1 MQGMHRAPLLPAA
14 RCVARPGTAHSLATP
29 APRIG
34 PLEWTDV
41 LRLTTGAAR
50 GKEPIMCPVPGDDA
64 TPSVVPQP
72 RPSHHSGP
80 GYVANPKAPDFEPG
94 EPLRGAAARWLNLV
108 PAEHRRDGRESA
120 EDALETLRE
129 HMRSGPDHPLR
140 ALWVAHRH
148 LEDPVPAVR
157 IAALVLASEAL
168 WWLGR
173 FEDARLAA
181 QAAADADPSSA
192 QALWRL
198 AVALYRQGR
207 FEEAGERL
215 DVLLELAG
223 RFAPA
228 WALRGQVGVWL
239 DAGNPKAG
247 RADFAAAAKLPSG
260 SGIWVVPYRMAGGEF
275 KAAVDAQIRVH
286 DAETG
291 GSSGEPVDVALLPE
305 VSRVERGVDPDS
317 RWHLEGPSTG
327 GGDSDSQFGGLGG
340 DFAAGARSR
349 VSFGQ
354 RFVLYQRNIENL
366 CRDKAALR
374 EEIRKSVAELFDAA
388 LQSRAAIAITGAP
401 EQHAEGATVPGDDD
415 R

>member
-1 MQGMHRAPLLPAA
+1 M
-14 RCVARPGTAHSLATP
+14 
-29 APRIG
+29 
-34 PLEWTDV
+34 
-41 LRLTTGAAR
+41 
-50 GKEPIMCPVPGDDA
+50 PGDDV
-64 TPSVVPQP
+64 TPSVTQAPL
-72 RPSHHSGP
+72 PSRHSGP

-108 PAEHRRDGRESA
+108 PAEHRHDSRESA
-120 EDALETLRE
+120 ADALETLRE
-129 HMRSGPDHPLR
+129 HMRSAPDRPLG

-148 LEDPVPAVR
+148 LGDPVPAVR

-181 QAAADADPSSA
+181 QEAADADPASA
-192 QALWRL
+192 QARWRL

-215 DVLLELAG
+215 DDLLKLAG

-228 WALRGQVGVWL
+228 WALRGQVRMWL
-239 DAGNPKAG
+239 DPGNPGAG
-247 RADFAAAAKLPSG
+247 RADFAAAAELPSG
-260 SGIWVVPYRMAGGEF
+260 SGAWVVPYRMAGAEF
-275 KAAVDAQIRVH
+275 KAAVDAQVRVH
-286 DAETG
+286 DAETA
-291 GSSGEPVDVALLPE
+291 GSSGQPVDVALLPDK
-305 VSRVERGVDPDS
+305 SRVERGVDPDS
-317 RWHLEGPSTG
+317 RWHLEGPSPS
-327 GGDSDSQFGGLGG
+327 GGDSDSQFGPLGG

-349 VSFGQ
+349 APFGD

-366 CRDKAALR
+366 CRDKAAVR

-388 LQSRAAIAITGAP
+388 LESRAAIAIKGAP
-401 EQHAEGATVPGDDD
+401 EQHAEGANVPEDED

>member
-1 MQGMHRAPLLPAA
+1 
-14 RCVARPGTAHSLATP
+14 
-29 APRIG
+29 
-34 PLEWTDV
+34 
-41 LRLTTGAAR
+41 
-50 GKEPIMCPVPGDDA
+50 MCPALGDDA
-64 TPSVVPQP
+64 ASSVIPAPQ
-72 RPSHHSGP
+72 PSHHSGP
-80 GYVANPKAPDFEPG
+80 GYVANRRAPDFEPG

-108 PAEHRRDGRESA
+108 PAERRREGRESA
-120 EDALETLRE
+120 GDALETLRE
-129 HMRSGPDHPLR
+129 RMRDCRDHPLG

-148 LEDPVPAVR
+148 LGDPVPAVR

-181 QAAADADPSSA
+181 QAAADADPASA

-215 DVLLELAG
+215 DDLLKLAD

-228 WALRGQVGVWL
+228 WALRGQVKVWL
-239 DAGNPKAG
+239 DAGNPQAG
-247 RADFAAAAKLPSG
+247 RPDFAAAAALPSG
-260 SGIWVVPYRMAGGEF
+260 SGTWAIPYRMAGAEF
-275 KAAVDAQIRVH
+275 KTTVDAQIRIH

-291 GSSGEPVDVALLPE
+291 GSSGEPVDVALLPDK
-305 VSRVERGVDPDS
+305 SRVERGVDPDS
-317 RWHLEGPSTG
+317 RWHLEGPSPG

-366 CRDKAALR
+366 CRDGAAVR

-388 LQSRAAIAITGAP
+388 LQSRAAIAIKGAP
-401 EQHAEGATVPGDDD
+401 EQHAEGANVPGDED

>member
-1 MQGMHRAPLLPAA
+1 
-14 RCVARPGTAHSLATP
+14 
-29 APRIG
+29 
-34 PLEWTDV
+34 
-41 LRLTTGAAR
+41 
-50 GKEPIMCPVPGDDA
+50 MCPVPGDDVA
-64 TPSVVPQP
+64 PSVIPGP
-72 RPSHHSGP
+72 WPSRHSGP

-108 PAEHRRDGRESA
+108 PAGHRHESREPA
-120 EDALETLRE
+120 QDALQTLRE
-129 HMRSGPDHPLR
+129 HTRSCPDRPLG

-148 LEDPVPAVR
+148 LGDPVPAVR

-181 QAAADADPSSA
+181 QAAAGADPASA

-215 DVLLELAG
+215 DGLLKLAG
-223 RFAPA
+223 RFAPG
-228 WALRGQVGVWL
+228 WALRGQVRVWL
-239 DAGNPKAG
+239 DAGNPEAG
-247 RADFAAAAKLPSG
+247 RADFAAAGALPSG
-260 SGIWVVPYRMAGGEF
+260 SGTWVVPYRMAGAEF
-275 KAAVDAQIRVH
+275 RAAVDAQVRVH

-291 GSSGEPVDVALLPE
+291 GSSGEPVDVALLPDK
-305 VSRVERGVDPDS
+305 SRVERGVDPDS
-317 RWHLEGPSTG
+317 RWHLAGPSTG
-327 GGDSDSQFGGLGG
+327 GGDSDSQFGALGG

-349 VSFGQ
+349 VSFGD

-366 CRDKAALR
+366 CQDRAALR

-388 LQSRAAIAITGAP
+388 LQSRAAIAIKGAP
-401 EQHAEGATVPGDDD
+401 EQHAEGANVPEDED